1 MTKAKDKAAGNP
13 KVLQVARTKDQTEA
27 QAVAW
32 MAVNPETNAAV
43 VIDAYQ
49 SNIAGDD
56 VNLMAL
62 IDALRKSTDQS
73 KAGDLSHLEAMLIGQ
88 ATALQTIFT
97 SLARRAH
104 HQTLQAHF
112 EAFLGLAL
120 KAQAQ
125 SRATISALAWVEYW
139 HQSITFA
146 FLTGDDEPEDDPF
159 VKELMALVTQRPGI
173 KLSEIQE
180 HWHRNRVPEVKAAL
194 EKLLNMAPPPVE
206 MRKDAS
212 TGGRVAQRY
221 YPVGA

>member
-125 SRATISALAWVEYW
+125 SRATISALVDLKFPRQA
-139 HQSITFA
+139 T
-146 FLTGDDEPEDDPF
+146 F
-159 VKELMALVTQRPGI
+159 VKQANIANGPQQVNNATHAKQLESRPNEL
-173 KLSEIQE
+173 
-180 HWHRNRVPEVKAAL
+180 L
-194 EKLLNMAPPPVE
+194 E
-206 MRKDAS
+206 DAS
-212 TGGRVAQRY
+212 HERLDTGTTTAATRSHPTLETVE
-221 YPVGA
+221 PVHRPQKPRRQSQSGA

>member
-1 MTKAKDKAAGNP
+1 MTKVKDPAAGNP

-62 IDALRKSTDQS
+62 IEALRKSSDQS

-125 SRATISALAWVEYW
+125 SRATISALVDLKYPRQA
-139 HQSITFA
+139 T
-146 FLTGDDEPEDDPF
+146 F
-159 VKELMALVTQRPGI
+159 VKQANIANGPQQVNNATHAG
-173 KLSEIQE
+173 EIQTRQNE
-180 HWHRNRVPEVKAAL
+180 LL
-194 EKLLNMAPPPVE
+194 E
-206 MRKDAS
+206 DAS
-212 TGGRVAQRY
+212 HERLDTGTTTAATRGHPTLATVETVHRPQKPRRQGQS
-221 YPVGA
+221 GA

>member
-1 MTKAKDKAAGNP
+1 MTKAKDTAAGNP

-32 MAVNPETNAAV
+32 VAVNPETNAAV

-49 SNIAGDD
+49 ANIAGDD

-97 SLARRAH
+97 SLAKRAH

-125 SRATISALAWVEYW
+125 SRATISTLVDLKYPRQA
-139 HQSITFA
+139 T
-146 FLTGDDEPEDDPF
+146 F
-159 VKELMALVTQRPGI
+159 VKQANIANGPQQVNNTSHAKQLENQPNEL
-173 KLSEIQE
+173 
-180 HWHRNRVPEVKAAL
+180 L
-194 EKLLNMAPPPVE
+194 E
-206 MRKDAS
+206 DAS
-212 TGGRVAQRY
+212 HERLDTGTPTTAARG
-221 YPVGA
+221 YPTLETVESVHRPQKPRRQGQSGA

>member
-62 IDALRKSTDQS
+62 IEALRKSTDQS
-73 KAGDLSHLEAMLIGQ
+73 KAGDLSNLEAMLIGQ

-125 SRATISALAWVEYW
+125 SRATISALVDLKFPRQA
-139 HQSITFA
+139 T
-146 FLTGDDEPEDDPF
+146 F
-159 VKELMALVTQRPGI
+159 VKQANIANGPQQVNNATHAKQLESRPNEL
-173 KLSEIQE
+173 
-180 HWHRNRVPEVKAAL
+180 L
-194 EKLLNMAPPPVE
+194 E
-206 MRKDAS
+206 DAS
-212 TGGRVAQRY
+212 HERLDTGTTTAATRSHPTLETVE
-221 YPVGA
+221 PVHRPQKPRRQSQSGA

>member
-1 MTKAKDKAAGNP
+1 MTKAKDIAAGNP

-125 SRATISALAWVEYW
+125 SRATISTLVDLKYPRQA
-139 HQSITFA
+139 T
-146 FLTGDDEPEDDPF
+146 F
-159 VKELMALVTQRPGI
+159 VKQANIANGPQQVNNATHAKQLESRPNELLEDANHERLDTGTTTTAARGHPTLETVESVHRPQKPRRQGQ
-173 KLSEIQE
+173 S
-180 HWHRNRVPEVKAAL
+180 
-194 EKLLNMAPPPVE
+194 
-206 MRKDAS
+206 
-212 TGGRVAQRY
+212 
-221 YPVGA
+221 GA

>member
-1 MTKAKDKAAGNP
+1 MTKVTDKAAGNP

-32 MAVNPETNAAV
+32 VAVNPETNAAV

-49 SNIAGDD
+49 ANIAGDD

-97 SLARRAH
+97 SLAKRAH

-125 SRATISALAWVEYW
+125 SRATISTLVDLKYPRQATFVRQANFANGPQQVNNTSHAKQLESRPNELLEDANHERLDTGTPTTAARGHPTLETVEKV
-139 HQSITFA
+139 HRPQKPRRQS
-146 FLTGDDEPEDDPF
+146 
-159 VKELMALVTQRPGI
+159 Q
-173 KLSEIQE
+173 S
-180 HWHRNRVPEVKAAL
+180 
-194 EKLLNMAPPPVE
+194 
-206 MRKDAS
+206 
-212 TGGRVAQRY
+212 
-221 YPVGA
+221 GA

>member
-73 KAGDLSHLEAMLIGQ
+73 KAGDQ
-88 ATALQTIFT
+88 
-97 SLARRAH
+97 ARRRCGPASNYSKRSYWWPG
-104 HQTLQAHF
+104 TCS
-112 EAFLGLAL
+112 
-120 KAQAQ
+120 
-125 SRATISALAWVEYW
+125 SRRIGEPNAPELRSPAWFHAECSAV
-139 HQSITFA
+139 
-146 FLTGDDEPEDDPF
+146 
-159 VKELMALVTQRPGI
+159 R
-173 KLSEIQE
+173 
-180 HWHRNRVPEVKAAL
+180 RVGYGSNDSPKFPEVPVFGNRRFP
-194 EKLLNMAPPPVE
+194 EIPRAPL
-206 MRKDAS
+206 
-212 TGGRVAQRY
+212 
-221 YPVGA
+221 

>member
-1 MTKAKDKAAGNP
+1 MTKAKDIAAGNP

-32 MAVNPETNAAV
+32 VAVNPETNAAV

-62 IDALRKSTDQS
+62 IEALRKSNDQS

-88 ATALQTIFT
+88 ATALQTIFV
-97 SLARRAH
+97 SLAKRAH
-104 HQTLQAHF
+104 HQTSQAHF

-125 SRATISALAWVEYW
+125 SRATISALVDLKYPRQA
-139 HQSITFA
+139 T
-146 FLTGDDEPEDDPF
+146 F
-159 VKELMALVTQRPGI
+159 VKQANIAHGPQQVNNASHAQ
-173 KLSEIQE
+173 EIQPRQNE
-180 HWHRNRVPEVKAAL
+180 LL
-194 EKLLNMAPPPVE
+194 E
-206 MRKDAS
+206 DAS
-212 TGGRVAQRY
+212 HERLDTGKTTAATRGHPTLETVESVHRPKKPRRQGHS
-221 YPVGA
+221 GA

>member
-73 KAGDLSHLEAMLIGQ
+73 RAGDLSHLEAMLIGQ

-125 SRATISALAWVEYW
+125 SRATISALVDLKFPRQA
-139 HQSITFA
+139 T
-146 FLTGDDEPEDDPF
+146 F
-159 VKELMALVTQRPGI
+159 VKQANIANGPQLVNNATHAG
-173 KLSEIQE
+173 EIQRRPNE
-180 HWHRNRVPEVKAAL
+180 LL
-194 EKLLNMAPPPVE
+194 E
-206 MRKDAS
+206 DAS
-212 TGGRVAQRY
+212 HERLDTGTTTTAARGHPTLETVETVHRPQKPRRKSQS
-221 YPVGA
+221 GA